1 MPKKAILIR
10 KHYSI
15 TSEDAKKETYTI
27 FSYNRRKK
35 PKDDSQKKEDEVAGE
50 RLSKKE

>member
-1 MPKKAILIR
+1 MKIGRRIGKLRP
-10 KHYSI
+10 I
-15 TSEDAKKETYTI
+15 TKEEAKKETYTI

-35 PKDDSQKKEDEVAGE
+35 PKENLPKKEDEVAGE